1 MKVVN
6 TIDEVRAARTV
17 FPTLGLV
24 PTMGFLHEGH
34 VSLIERAKADCGAV
48 AVSIF
53 VNPTQFGPS
62 EDLTRYPRDLD
73 RDLALL
79 RDAAVDLAFVPE
91 VDQIYPAGFASSI
104 VVGPLATILEGA
116 S

>member
-1 MKVVN
+1 MKVVK
-6 TIDEVRAARTV
+6 TIDDVRAARAA

-34 VSLIERAKADCGAV
+34 GSLIEHPKADCGEG

-62 EDLTRYPRDLD
+62 EDLSRYPRYLDL
-73 RDLALL
+73 DLALL
-79 RDAAVDLAFVPE
+79 GDAAVDLSFVPE

-104 VVGPLATILEGA
+104 DV
-116 S
+116 